1 MALNNIVKGE
11 IPTILKI
18 PKLYIKFVIKIDLMS
33 LKQIKLFYYNAI
45 YFSNYQSNSQL
56 MLTNKKLLEDKHALH
71 AKTETNLRYGFMISM
86 LWGYINAV
94 FCYG

>member
-45 YFSNYQSNSQL
+45 YFSNYYSRVTHS
-56 MLTNKKLLEDKHALH
+56 
-71 AKTETNLRYGFMISM
+71 
-86 LWGYINAV
+86 
-94 FCYG
+94 